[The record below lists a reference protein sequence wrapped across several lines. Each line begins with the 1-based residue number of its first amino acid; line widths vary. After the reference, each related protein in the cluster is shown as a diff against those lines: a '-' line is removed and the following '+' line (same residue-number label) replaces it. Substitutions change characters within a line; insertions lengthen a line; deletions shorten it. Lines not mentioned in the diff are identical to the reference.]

1 MIITMPVKLFS
12 LAQDARKVDRDGAIL
27 FEFAPPKPNA
37 IREYDW
43 TKKSSF
49 SLSPTECGEILVMD
63 VSEGKE
69 FFHDPNMGSRDAGL
83 LTKKM
88 KWAPLTDGNGRN
100 ILSPFSLIVVL
111 KLYF

>member
-111 KLYF
+111 K